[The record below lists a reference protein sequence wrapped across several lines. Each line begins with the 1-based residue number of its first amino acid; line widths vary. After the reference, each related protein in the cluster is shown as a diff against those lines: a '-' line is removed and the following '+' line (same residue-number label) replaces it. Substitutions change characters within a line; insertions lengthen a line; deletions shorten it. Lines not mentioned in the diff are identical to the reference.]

1 MALPIFYKMLLILLS
16 ALSSCV
22 SDKPYHPDIKVGIIQ
37 KADKCKKAVN
47 EDSLVYAHVEARISD
62 QALPIISTYKSD
74 SPIRIKISSKN
85 IIPGFKKG
93 LLGACK
99 GEIRR
104 ITIPP
109 ALAYGSNSIDGLFP
123 PYSTF
128 VVNVEIVEIVDS
140 SSH

>member
-1 MALPIFYKMLLILLS
+1 MFFILLI
-16 ALSSCV
+16 ALVSSV
-22 SDKPYHPDIKVGIIQ
+22 SDKPYHPDIKVGIIE
-37 KADKCKKAVN
+37 KANKCRKAVN

-62 QALPIISTYKSD
+62 QPLPIISTYKSD

-109 ALAYGSNSIDGLFP
+109 ALAYGSSSIDGLFS

-128 VVNVEIVEIVDS
+128 VVTVEIVEIVDS